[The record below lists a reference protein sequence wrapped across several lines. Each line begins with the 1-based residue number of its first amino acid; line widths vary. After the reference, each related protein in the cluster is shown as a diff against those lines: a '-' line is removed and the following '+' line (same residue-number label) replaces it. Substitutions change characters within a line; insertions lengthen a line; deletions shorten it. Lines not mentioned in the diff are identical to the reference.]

1 MGAPG
6 SYYWTGTVKVF
17 NMTSNTHYNLN
28 QDNLGPR
35 RYSYLGN
42 TCSDINNRFNI
53 PCCSQSV
60 TDLCFLGY
68 AVTAG
73 HFSSPNTID
82 VAAGA
87 PQDSG
92 GGKVSGFLQKWH
104 HWFQVV
110 FTLHSL

>member
-17 NMTSNTHYNLN
+17 NVTSNTHYNLN
-28 QDNLGPR
+28 QDDLSPQ

-42 TCSDINNRFNI
+42 SCLGVNNYFTI
-53 PCCSQSV
+53 ACCRSQSI

-92 GGKVSGFLQKWH
+92 GGKVGGLH
-104 HWFQVV
+104 HCFQVL
-110 FTLHSL
+110 FTLHQL

>member
-17 NMTSNTHYNLN
+17 NMTSSTHYNLN
-28 QDNLGPR
+28 QDNLSLH

-42 TCSDINNRFNI
+42 TCSDIENCFNI
-53 PCCSQSV
+53 PRCSQSI

-73 HFSSPNTID
+73 HFSSLNTID

-92 GGKVSGFLQKWH
+92 RGKVSGYL
-104 HWFQVV
+104 
-110 FTLHSL
+110 